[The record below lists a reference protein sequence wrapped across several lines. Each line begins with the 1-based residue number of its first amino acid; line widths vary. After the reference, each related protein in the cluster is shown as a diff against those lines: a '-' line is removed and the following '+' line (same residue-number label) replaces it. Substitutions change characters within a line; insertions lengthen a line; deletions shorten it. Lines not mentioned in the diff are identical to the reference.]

1 MAERS
6 PGHTSAAASRW
17 PWQWQWLCGLGVVGF
32 FYWSLVSASAASAHN
47 QFEREVESLETAVS
61 ISAVAAA
68 HPVAPSPLASA
79 MLAAAPAQLTAAAL
93 ELRARFALLQSRH
106 SADDRQYRLWLRRAR
121 DDLRVATARRPQWP
135 YAWSALAEVKATQ
148 ASVDAEFALA
158 FAHAMQ
164 TGPHEAR
171 SSRRLLGIVLSHSAR
186 MRPADWR
193 AAEVLARRL
202 ARGQPALLIERV
214 ERDQQMDWLCGI
226 ADLPVTVQNAC
237 ARHRASFPPQ
247 ETL

>member
-1 MAERS
+1 MVERS
-6 PGHTSAAASRW
+6 PGHASAAASRW
-17 PWQWQWLCGLGVVGF
+17 PWQWLCGLGVVGF
-32 FYWSLVSASAASAHN
+32 FYWSLVSANAASAYVE
-47 QFEREVESLETAVS
+47 FEHEVESLETAVA
-61 ISAVAAA
+61 IGAVAAA
-68 HPVAPSPLASA
+68 HPVAPSPSAST

-135 YAWSALAEVKATQ
+135 YAWAALAEVKATQ
-148 ASVDAEFALA
+148 ASFDAEFALA
-158 FAHAMQ
+158 FVHAMQ
-164 TGPHEAR
+164 TGPYEAR
-171 SSRRLLGIVLSHSAR
+171 ASRRLLGIVLSHSNR
-186 MRPADWR
+186 MRAADWR

-202 ARGQPALLIERV
+202 AKAQPALLVERV
-214 ERDQQMDWLCGI
+214 ERDQQMNWLCGI

-237 ARHRASFPPQ
+237 ARHRASLPPQ